1 MPAKKR
7 LAPVRPLPQLE
18 AEYRRRLLR
27 LIDQME
33 RSLLYWL
40 RAAHRKVEPEVAT
53 LMAADD
59 SPAMILRT
67 EMRRLVRRWQRT
79 FDDASGELATYF
91 VVSAAKRSDAALGSI
106 LRRAGISVRWRMTR
120 AMNDVLRATVGEN
133 VALIKSIGQEQLTR
147 VETAVMRSV
156 QTGRNLATLTDEL
169 QQSFGVTRRRAIL
182 IARDQ
187 NNKATASLL
196 RVRQAEAGIT
206 EAIWVHSGGGKSP
219 RPSHVKAGR
228 ERVRYSVAD
237 GWFDPHEKRFIL
249 PGELINC
256 RCVSRP
262 VVQGFS

>member
-1 MPAKKR
+1 MPTKR

-18 AEYRRRLLR
+18 AAYRAQLLK

-33 RSLLYWL
+33 RSMLYWL
-40 RAAHRKVEPEVAT
+40 RAACRKVEPEVAV

-59 SPAMILRT
+59 SPATILRA
-67 EMRRLVRRWQRT
+67 EVRRLTRRWQRT

-91 VVSAAKRSDAALGSI
+91 ATQAARRSDAALGSI
-106 LRRAGISVRWRMTR
+106 LRRAGISVRWKMSR

-133 VALIKSIGQEQLTR
+133 VALIRSIAQEQLTR

-156 QTGRNLATLTDEL
+156 QTGRDLESLTSDL
-169 QQSFGVTRRRAIL
+169 QNTFGVARRRAEL

-206 EAIWVHSGGGKSP
+206 EAIWVHSGGGKHP

-237 GWFDPHEKRFIL
+237 GWFDPHEKRYIL